1 MAPTK
6 EQLDERYKKGVQKI
20 QNELAQLVADGGK
33 QENQAT
39 SPREAIK
46 GKISALNTEKF
57 QADQLK
63 IQIDKRFNRREAIE
77 GDIPSGHG
85 NILSD
90 YLKEVSKIGQRYT
103 ERADV
108 NFLEEIDR
116 DFKKLE
122 HFK

>member
-46 GKISALNTEKF
+46 GKITALNTEKF

-63 IQIDKRFNRREAIE
+63 IRIDKFLKRQESILGEVPTNH
-77 GDIPSGHG
+77 SGPLANYLQELGGMYEKTVHDHS
-85 NILSD
+85 SD
-90 YLKEVSKIGQRYT
+90 FLQEMDKE
-103 ERADV
+103 
-108 NFLEEIDR
+108 
-116 DFKKLE
+116 FKKLP